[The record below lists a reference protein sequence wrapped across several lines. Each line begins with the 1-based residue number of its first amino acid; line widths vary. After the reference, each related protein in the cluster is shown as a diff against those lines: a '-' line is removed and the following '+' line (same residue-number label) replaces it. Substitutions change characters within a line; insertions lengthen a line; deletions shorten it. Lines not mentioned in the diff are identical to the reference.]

1 MHQPFALNRTPSS
14 RLQACAGALVLLALL
29 GQAACGGGK
38 AGDGSAGT
46 PAPPP
51 AATVSLAGTLTGT
64 ASSPLFNQQPLQVA
78 GAPITL
84 NGAPVAATHLQPG
97 VILVGK
103 GIRNGQGITLQS
115 ADLRTELK
123 GLITSLDATAATFK
137 VLDTVVT
144 VNTLTLLEQEAS
156 EEVFTSLSFADLA
169 VGDFVSVF
177 GTPQAGGG
185 VLATRVEREAPG
197 AVDSP
202 ELRGTVG
209 SLDATAKTFLLGT
222 QPVSYATA
230 TVIGVL
236 AEGAQVEVEGTLV
249 GTILTASKVRVE
261 EAMGHGE
268 GSEVEASGA
277 LSGLDATAKQFT
289 LQALKVDY
297 SSAIVEG
304 TLAEGAMVEAEGV
317 LSPTDPTVL
326 VATKV
331 EVRFS
336 PMGNGASNLEAQGPI
351 TALGAVELTLTVGG
365 RVYWTDAQTL
375 VLDRDAALRFDQL
388 LVGDRVQVRA
398 LSTRTNAAGQAYASR
413 VERKNSGN

>member
-1 MHQPFALNRTPSS
+1 MQQPFVLNRTQTG
-14 RLQACAGALVLLALL
+14 RLQACVGALVLLGLV
-29 GQAACGGGK
+29 GQAACGGGT
-38 AGDGSAGT
+38 AGAGAGT
-46 PAPPP
+46 PAPGP
-51 AATVSLAGTLTGT
+51 AATVSIAGTLAGT
-64 ASSPLFNQQPLQVA
+64 ANSPQFNQRPLQVA

-84 NGAPVAATHLQPG
+84 NGSPVAATHLQPG
-97 VILVGK
+97 VVLVGK
-103 GIRNGQGITLQS
+103 GTRDSQGITLQS

-123 GLITSLDATAATFK
+123 GLIRSLDATAATFK

-144 VNTLTLLEQEAS
+144 VSTLTLLEQEAS
-156 EEVFTSLSFADLA
+156 GETFTPISFADLA

-185 VLATRVEREAPG
+185 VLATRVERKIPG
-197 AVDSP
+197 ASDNP
-202 ELRGTVG
+202 ELRGTLSG
-209 SLDATAKTFLLGT
+209 LDVTAKTFLLGA
-222 QPVSYATA
+222 QSVSYGTA
-230 TVIGVL
+230 TIIGVL
-236 AEGAQVEVEGTLV
+236 AEGARVEVEGTLV

-261 EAMGHGE
+261 EAMSHGE

-277 LSGLDATAKQFT
+277 LSSLDASSKRFT
-289 LQALKVDY
+289 LQALSVDY
-297 SSAIVEG
+297 SSALVEG
-304 TLAEGAMVEAEGV
+304 TLAEGAMVEAEGA

-336 PMGNGASNLEAQGPI
+336 PMGNGASDLEAQGSI
-351 TALGAVELTLTVGG
+351 TALSAADLTLTVGG
-365 RVYWTDAQTL
+365 RAYWTDAQTL

-388 LVGDRVQVRA
+388 LVGDRVQLRA